1 MLFLLDIILI
11 INIWI
16 AYRYFSCLMAP
27 PVLMGGG
34 MLAASLMATSYYNE
48 WEMDTMLGESVCL
61 LGGGTFFF
69 TICCILFSYVFCISR
84 LNRSAK
90 VELDF
95 LKQAR
100 METFYVFSIIVALVG
115 VVLKL
120 YYMVAQF
127 GALGWAELIV
137 AKRMDDWNGDDL
149 LQIPFYVR
157 QMGSYTSIV
166 AYLTVWLLVIM
177 SISEKK
183 NRRILR
189 ILLIVHL
196 MFTFVDGMLS
206 GSKAP
211 ILGIIMLFA
220 VSFFFV
226 FYAKRGNFNLSR
238 KFFVRGLVVLVVL
251 ASLFRGLSMVIGR
264 NVSERS
270 NWDLLAEYC
279 GAEIKNFDLYLQQNS
294 KRRNSAIWGENTFH
308 SFYSEINPNFE
319 RENGEFQYV
328 GDYILGNVYPQFR
341 PFHEDFGIVG
351 IFTMCFFIAFIS
363 MFFYSRS
370 TCAFIEPTK
379 INVYVFI
386 YASIAMS
393 IFMSFF
399 SSRFT
404 ESICRMGWIRS
415 SIYLVVLVWFVKH
428 YLIKSYVTKK

>member
-328 GDYILGNVYPQFR
+328 GDYILGNVYTQFR

-351 IFTMCFFIAFIS
+351 IFTMCFFYCIYF
-363 MFFYSRS
+363 
-370 TCAFIEPTK
+370 
-379 INVYVFI
+379 YVF
-386 YASIAMS
+386 
-393 IFMSFF
+393 
-399 SSRFT
+399 
-404 ESICRMGWIRS
+404 
-415 SIYLVVLVWFVKH
+415 L
-428 YLIKSYVTKK
+428 